1 MSVSHIANYSLLIGK
16 GSLFQASTAMHTVK
30 IVDNRASNILTLDG
44 GVGMARLDY
53 WDVIFVARVLPIH
66 LQDEYTNNNKIWIAA
81 CHPATCRLYA
91 GNTCPDYFL
100 VGRLLYAVCHRKECE
115 PEKQP
120 ARHPYRR

>member
-1 MSVSHIANYSLLIGK
+1 MFHLLPDMSHLCLPFSSFDSNYS
-16 GSLFQASTAMHTVK
+16 VK

-44 GVGMARLDY
+44 GVEMARLDY
-53 WDVIFVARVLPIH
+53 WDIIFVARVLPIH

-81 CHPATCRLYA
+81 CHPATCRMYA
-91 GNTCPDYFL
+91 GNTCSDYFL